1 MAAIPVAL
9 IVDDETKALS
19 AMTEL
24 VEKEGFSPMA
34 AASLKEGREKLAQTR
49 PDVVLVDLMLPDGS
63 GLELMQHDFG
73 PAKKPEV
80 ILITGYASVD
90 SAVAALRQGVLD

>member
-1 MAAIPVAL
+1 MPTAL

-19 AMTEL
+19 AMSDL
-24 VEKEGFSPMA
+24 VEKEGFTALA
-34 AASLKEGREKLAQTR
+34 AASLGEARERLAQTR

-73 PAKKPEV
+73 PAKKPE
-80 ILITGYASVD
+80 
-90 SAVAALRQGVLD
+90 